1 VSLLSSSWTMKF
13 SPEVCAASCICSIA
27 LTLSGCGGGGG
38 STTTTTQAP
47 DLRCL
52 AYQGQCSSCFNGD
65 CLGCNDGYV
74 KDHHNATEFPG
85 GRCISTCIGQP
96 PRPKPA
102 RPPTPTALNGV
113 EWPAMCIDK
122 SNANF
127 FGIGDWG
134 GDGAGAPGHTWTNP
148 GRCDGESSRPCQDAD
163 HWAQKYV
170 ARQMKLVAKHAK
182 PDYVVNVGDNF
193 YPGGITSGCQ
203 SGSRKGYP
211 GGINDSHPGKDP
223 SGQWAHDF
231 EAVYL
236 DDPDLKGKPWLSVLG
251 NHDYGGTGFHM
262 GWDQQIFASWE
273 RDDWV
278 MPSQFYFH
286 KVQYRDFAVQ
296 YFFLES
302 NFADTDVHDVHHCIC
317 QGSGSC
323 WQMADVAGCVSDL
336 HSAWTKSKRMVA
348 KNWDATAEW
357 HIVVTHFPPPTV
369 FGDADIMKIN
379 SEKEGGIDL
388 LINGHTHMQN
398 CGKDESTGM
407 TWILTGEVAAES
419 LQMLRRQGLGTTTPM
434 DL

>member
-1 VSLLSSSWTMKF
+1 
-13 SPEVCAASCICSIA
+13 
-27 LTLSGCGGGGG
+27 
-38 STTTTTQAP
+38 
-47 DLRCL
+47 
-52 AYQGQCSSCFNGD
+52 
-65 CLGCNDGYV
+65 
-74 KDHHNATEFPG
+74 
-85 GRCISTCIGQP
+85 
-96 PRPKPA
+96 
-102 RPPTPTALNGV
+102 
-113 EWPAMCIDK
+113 MCIDK

-203 SGSRKGYP
+203 S
-211 GGINDSHPGKDP
+211 NNSHPGKDP
-223 SGQWAHDF
+223 SGQWARDF

-236 DDPDLKGKPWLSVLG
+236 DDPDLQGKPWLSVLG
-251 NHDYGGTGFHM
+251 NHDYGGMGFHM

-302 NFADTDVHDVHHCIC
+302 NFADTDVHDTHHCIC

-336 HSAWTKSKRMVA
+336 HSAWKKSKRMVA
-348 KNWDATAEW
+348 DNWDATAEW

-398 CGKDESTGM
+398 CGKDEGTGM
-407 TWILTGEVAAES
+407 TWILTGGGGGITTDAAPTRSGHDDAYGFVDFAINRTHLHFDMHTWGGVDGGSEMILKKVTLESKKHQQKEWMQTTDDSSDIIEV
-419 LQMLRRQGLGTTTPM
+419 
-434 DL
+434 